1 MGYIKYQYFEQYK
14 VMLGLVGKNVERVKF
29 IGKRDINMD
38 ANLRNIFKKYDE
50 MYFNYA
56 YDYPYFNDAKALFRS

>member
-1 MGYIKYQYFEQYK
+1 
-14 VMLGLVGKNVERVKF
+14 MLGLVGKNVERVKF

-50 MYFNYA
+50 MYIQYGKV
-56 YDYPYFNDAKALFRS
+56 YPYFNDAKALFRS